1 MNLNI
6 TKILL
11 LLTLCALCVLALPAA
26 SGATDVY
33 LSLSS
38 HGQRMNL
45 GLAGFIPATPSGD
58 EVKGIKQ
65 VNNILRN
72 DLEFS
77 RYFNLVEGGL
87 PVSGRKEEFTD
98 WQDRGADIVLSGA
111 LKVLSGE
118 MVLTVKLFDAE
129 SGEVIWQQDFKS
141 GLDRLRA
148 AAHEVNDEVIKR
160 LTGEPGIAHTRIVF
174 ALRKGVSKELYL
186 VDYDGSNLRQ
196 LTDTG
201 SLNLF
206 PKWAPDGKEIIFTT
220 FRYGNP
226 DLYSIVPDQ
235 GNWKAVSYKQG
246 LNTTGAY
253 STDGTK
259 IAVTLSLERYPNI
272 YLLERS
278 GKMVRQ
284 VTFGKSISTSP
295 CFSPNGRELVFVSDR
310 PGFPQLYIMSLD
322 GGNMRRLPARGN
334 CDSPSWSP
342 RGDKIA
348 FTMRQGYG
356 NYDLYIYDISQM
368 SITRLTRDDG
378 KNENPSWSPD
388 GRFIVFGSNRSG
400 KNELYIMAADG
411 SGQRSLG
418 SIAGESSMPNWGP

>member
-1 MNLNI
+1 
-6 TKILL
+6 
-11 LLTLCALCVLALPAA
+11 
-26 SGATDVY
+26 
-33 LSLSS
+33 
-38 HGQRMNL
+38 MNL
-45 GLAGFIPATPSGD
+45 GMAGFIPATPSID
-58 EVKGIKQ
+58 EVKSIKQ
-65 VNNILRN
+65 VNNVLRN
-72 DLEFS
+72 DLVFS

-87 PVSGRKEEFTD
+87 PVSGRKGEFTD
-98 WQDRGADIVLSGA
+98 WQSRGADIILSGA
-111 LKVLSGE
+111 LKIISGE
-118 MVLTVKLFDAE
+118 MVLTVKLFDME
-129 SGEVIWQQDFKS
+129 SEEVIWQQDFKS
-141 GLDRLRA
+141 GADGLRA
-148 AAHEVNDEVIKR
+148 AAHAVNDEVIKR

-174 ALRKGVSKELYL
+174 ALRKGGSKELYL

-206 PKWAPDGKEIIFTT
+206 PKWAPDGKEVIFTT

-226 DLYSIVPDQ
+226 DLYSILPDK
-235 GNWKAVSYKQG
+235 GNWRAVSYKQG

-259 IAVTLSLERYPNI
+259 IAVTLSLGHYPNI
-272 YLLERS
+272 YLLDRS
-278 GKMVRQ
+278 GKMIRQ

-295 CFSPNGRELVFVSDR
+295 CFSPNGRELVFISDR

-334 CDSPSWSP
+334 CDSPAWSP

-368 SITRLTRDDG
+368 NITRLTRDEG

-411 SGQRSLG
+411 SGQRNLS